1 VKIFRRTQA
10 ARSGVRGK
18 AGIIRLIARAIAG
31 SAALIVVV
39 VLPGCANL
47 VSGFTGDVAD
57 NLSDAIV
64 NQDDPALVR
73 EALPAYL
80 LLLDSFVKSD
90 PGNAKLLGAAAQLY
104 AAYGT
109 AFVREPERAGVLT
122 ARARDYGNRSLC
134 AAARSTCALE
144 SKPFDDYVAVIQS
157 VKPTAADPLYSY
169 CVGNLAYIRA
179 HSDDYQA
186 LADLPKVEKALEHLL
201 AIGAGDREVSVNTYL
216 GILNTL
222 RPEAL
227 GGRPDLAREYF
238 ERAIELSEGRDLA
251 VKVEFARGYARL
263 LYERELHDH
272 LLNEVLQSDVEEEGM
287 TLSNLMAQDEAEALL
302 ATADDYF

>member
-1 VKIFRRTQA
+1 MRV
-10 ARSGVRGK
+10 
-18 AGIIRLIARAIAG
+18 IARARCVAVAG
-31 SAALIVVV
+31 FLALIVTAA
-39 VLPGCANL
+39 LPGCASM
-47 VSGFTGDVAD
+47 VSGVAGDVAD
-57 NLSDAIV
+57 NLSDAIL

-109 AFVREPERAGVLT
+109 AFVREPQRANVLT
-122 ARARDYGNRSLC
+122 ARARDYGNRALC
-134 AAARSTCALE
+134 AAARDTCELG
-144 SKPFDDYVAVIQS
+144 SKAFDDYVAAIQR
-157 VKPTAADPLYSY
+157 VKPTAIDPLYSY
-169 CVGNLAYIRA
+169 CVGNLAFIRT

-186 LADLPKVEKALEHLL
+186 LADLPKVEAALAHLL
-201 AIGAGDREVSVNTYL
+201 SIGAGEREASANMYL

-227 GGRPDLAREYF
+227 GGRPDLGRQYF

-263 LYERELHDH
+263 LYDRELHDQ
-272 LLNEVLQSDVEEEGM
+272 LLNEVLQADVEEEGM
-287 TLSNLMAQDEAEALL
+287 TLTNLMAQDEAVVLL
-302 ATADDYF
+302 ASADDYF